1 MVEINLL
8 DLIGKDISKTTG
20 TRKLT
25 IKGKTENYE
34 VYRIPLEYLFYND
47 QNGRISTYISKFE
60 DEHGSLYMDDKEK
73 YNSIIHEF
81 IVESNK
87 NALNKTKNNIKLFG
101 QRLPGVVLQNGRII
115 DGNRRFTCLRELHT
129 EEGKDYYFE
138 AVILNTEK
146 GISPK
151 DIKRLELNLQHGEER
166 PVDYNP
172 IDNLVDIYRDL
183 VEKETFTVKEY
194 ALNTNSKDKDVERL
208 RDKAILMVEFLEF
221 INAKGKYYIARDLNL
236 DGPLQEV
243 MVILKRTSEDQQED
257 VKNALFASLLTS
269 NKGDLTRHI
278 REIGRDIINTNNAE
292 DFLEEYE
299 DIVEAVYETLHE
311 EDVVSIS
318 TINQKI
324 GAKKELK
331 LESNQIIEKKI
342 EANRIDAAR
351 NKPVDLLERSFQA
364 LDSIDTTAVSRMGDD
379 NKEDFKELLDKIQA
393 TVNLLEEKLNV

>member
-1 MVEINLL
+1 
-8 DLIGKDISKTTG
+8 
-20 TRKLT
+20 
-25 IKGKTENYE
+25 
-34 VYRIPLEYLFYND
+34 
-47 QNGRISTYISKFE
+47 
-60 DEHGSLYMDDKEK
+60 
-73 YNSIIHEF
+73 
-81 IVESNK
+81 
-87 NALNKTKNNIKLFG
+87 
-101 QRLPGVVLQNGRII
+101 
-115 DGNRRFTCLRELHT
+115 
-129 EEGKDYYFE
+129 
-138 AVILNTEK
+138 
-146 GISPK
+146 
-151 DIKRLELNLQHGEER
+151 
-166 PVDYNP
+166 
-172 IDNLVDIYRDL
+172 
-183 VEKETFTVKEY
+183 
-194 ALNTNSKDKDVERL
+194 
-208 RDKAILMVEFLEF
+208 MVEFLEF

-299 DIVEAVYETLHE
+299 DIVEEVYETLHE

-331 LESNQIIEKKI
+331 QESNQIIEKKI

>member
-1 MVEINLL
+1 MEEINLL
-8 DLIGKDISKTTG
+8 ELIGKDISKTSG

-25 IKGKTENYE
+25 IKGKTDNYE
-34 VYRIPLEYLFYND
+34 VFRIPLEYLFYND
-47 QNGRISTYISKFE
+47 QNGRIATYISKYE
-60 DEHGSLYMDDKEK
+60 DEHGQLSIDNKEK
-73 YNSIIHEF
+73 YNNIIHEF

-87 NALNKTKNNIKLFG
+87 NALNKTKTNIKLFG

-115 DGNRRFTCLRELHT
+115 DGNRRFTCLRELHL

-194 ALNTNSKDKDVERL
+194 AHSTNRKEKEVEKL
-208 RDKAILMVEFLEF
+208 RDKAILMVEFLQF

-243 MVILKRTSEDQQED
+243 LVILNRTNEDQKED

-278 REIGRDIINTNNAE
+278 REIGRDIINTKNAE

-299 DIVEAVYETLHE
+299 DVVEEVYETLHE
-311 EDVVSIS
+311 EDVVDIS
-318 TINQKI
+318 TINKKI
-324 GAKKELK
+324 SAKKDLK
-331 LESNQIIEKKI
+331 TESNQIIEKKI

-351 NKPVDLLERSFQA
+351 NKPIDLLERSFQA
-364 LDSIDTTAVSRMGDD
+364 LDTIDTTAVSRMGED
-379 NKEDFKELLDKIQA
+379 NKEDFKELLEKIQA
-393 TVNLLEEKLNV
+393 TVILLRDKLDV

>member
-1 MVEINLL
+1 MNLL
-8 DLIGKDISKTTG
+8 ELKEDIHETKG

-25 IKGKTENYE
+25 IKGKTDNYM

-47 QNGRISTYISKFE
+47 QNGRIATYISKYE
-60 DEHGSLYMDDKEK
+60 DEHGSLNMDDKEN
-73 YNSIIHEF
+73 YNIIIQEF

-87 NALNKTKNNIKLFG
+87 NAFNKTKNNIKLFG
-101 QRLPGVVLQNGRII
+101 QRVPGVVLQNGRII
-115 DGNRRFTCLRELHT
+115 DGNRRFTCLRKLHA

-172 IDNLVDIYRDL
+172 IDNLVDVYRDL

-194 ALNTNSKDKDVERL
+194 ALNTNRKEKEVEKL

-243 MVILKRTSEDQQED
+243 MVILKRTSEDQQDD
-257 VKNALFASLLTS
+257 VKNALFASILTS

-278 REIGRDIINTNNAE
+278 REIGRDIINTNNLE
-292 DFLEEYE
+292 DFLEDYE
-299 DIVEAVYETLHE
+299 DVVEEVYDILQE
-311 EDVVSIS
+311 EDVVDIS

-324 GAKKELK
+324 AAKEELK
-331 LESNQIIEKKI
+331 QESNQIIEKKI

-364 LDSIDTTAVSRMGDD
+364 LDSIDTTSVSRMGDD

-393 TVNLLEEKLNV
+393 TVNLLGEKLGV